1 MKGFEMKSLRQYA
14 DVALLVTLV
23 VSLVLFSW
31 ISYNGYNDTTLLAL
45 SILCVLNGLFLIA
58 SPTLGDK

>member
-1 MKGFEMKSLRQYA
+1 MKNLRQYA

-31 ISYNGYNDTTLLAL
+31 VSYNGYNDTTLLAL
-45 SILCVLNGLFLIA
+45 VILCVLNGLFLIA
-58 SPTLGDK
+58 SPRLGDK